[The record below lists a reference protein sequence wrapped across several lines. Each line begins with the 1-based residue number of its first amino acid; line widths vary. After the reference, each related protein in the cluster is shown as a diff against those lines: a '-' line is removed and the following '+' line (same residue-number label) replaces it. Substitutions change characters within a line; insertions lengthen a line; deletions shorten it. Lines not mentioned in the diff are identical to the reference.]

1 MVRKGARIERLT
13 KKVGQHPETGKVTA
27 IHDEYSVE
35 IEWDDGHTSIVSKS
49 AVVPVTDANRPDK
62 GD

>member
-1 MVRKGARIERLT
+1 MIRKGTRVERLT

-35 IEWDDGHTSIVSKS
+35 VEWDDGRSTVVSKS
-49 AVVPVTDANRPDK
+49 ALTPVTEANRPRK
-62 GD
+62 EA

>member
-1 MVRKGARIERLT
+1 MIRKVTHVERLT
-13 KKVGQHPETGKVTA
+13 KKAGQHAETGRVTA

-49 AVVPVTDANRPDK
+49 AVTPVTDANRPHK

>member
-1 MVRKGARIERLT
+1 MIRKGTRVERLT
-13 KKVGQHPETGKVTA
+13 KKAGQHPEIGKVTA

-49 AVVPVTDANRPDK
+49 AVTPLTEANRPK
-62 GD
+62 